1 MPKKKTLFVRQ
12 ELKENKNFQ
21 GLLIRDVILPFRFL
35 PDVKEISVVSSM
47 IDSLFEVFGVIRNRN
62 KANVDIISW
71 RNRRY
76 DRYIL
81 FQLVYMST
89 LNNTQY

>member
-1 MPKKKTLFVRQ
+1 MPKKKTLFIRQ
-12 ELKENKNFQ
+12 ELKENKNFK
-21 GLLIRDVILPFRFL
+21 GFLLRDAILPFRFL

-62 KANVDIISW
+62 KARVNIVSW

-76 DRYIL
+76 NRYIL